1 MEENIT
7 IEFAGRPLTLSAGG
21 LAKQA
26 DGSVLARY
34 GDTVVLVTA
43 VAEKQER
50 DKDFL
55 PLTVNYQEM
64 SYAAGKF
71 PGGFFK
77 REGRPTTREILTSR
91 LIDRPLRPLFPKN
104 WRYETQVI
112 STVLSADQDNDPG
125 VLSLVGAS
133 CAVTISDIPHDGPFA
148 GVRVGRIGGVFV
160 ANPTFPEMADSDID
174 IVVTA
179 TRDAIIMVEGE
190 AHFVKGTDLIE
201 AIEFGHQAM
210 MPLIEMQEKLREK
223 IGRPKRQIPVP
234 QDLEEKKKEVRA
246 IVEKDLI
253 DSFGVKAKLR
263 RYERQDAILNDLKA
277 RYSEEEA
284 GIIAKVYEDVTRD
297 LMREQLLS
305 TGRRI
310 DGRVTDEIRP
320 ISCVVGALPRTHGS
334 AVFTRGE
341 TQALAVTTFGTS
353 DDEQK
358 IESLHEGETYKTF
371 LLHYNFTP
379 FSVGEVSMLRGP
391 TRREIGHGNLAE
403 RALTPILPER
413 RHSRTRSG
421 SFRRSSSRTVPL
433 RWPRYAAAAFRS
445 WTPACPSRSPLRAS
459 PWAS

>member
-7 IEFAGRPLTLSAGG
+7 IEFAGRPLTISAGG

-26 DGSVLARY
+26 DGSVMARY

-43 VAEKQER
+43 VAEKQAR

-148 GVRVGRIGGVFV
+148 GVRVGRIGGEFV
-160 ANPTFPEMADSDID
+160 VNPTFPQMADSDID
-174 IVVTA
+174 IIVTA

-210 MPLIEMQEKLREK
+210 MPLIEMQERLREK
-223 IGRPKRQIPVP
+223 IGKQKRQIPVP
-234 QDLEEKKKEVRA
+234 E
-246 IVEKDLI
+246 
-253 DSFGVKAKLR
+253 
-263 RYERQDAILNDLKA
+263 
-277 RYSEEEA
+277 
-284 GIIAKVYEDVTRD
+284 
-297 LMREQLLS
+297 
-305 TGRRI
+305 
-310 DGRVTDEIRP
+310 
-320 ISCVVGALPRTHGS
+320 
-334 AVFTRGE
+334 
-341 TQALAVTTFGTS
+341 
-353 DDEQK
+353 
-358 IESLHEGETYKTF
+358 
-371 LLHYNFTP
+371 
-379 FSVGEVSMLRGP
+379 
-391 TRREIGHGNLAE
+391 NL
-403 RALTPILPER
+403 
-413 RHSRTRSG
+413 
-421 SFRRSSSRTVPL
+421 
-433 RWPRYAAAAFRS
+433 
-445 WTPACPSRSPLRAS
+445 
-459 PWAS
+459 